1 MKSLIVY
8 VSRYGTTA
16 ECARRLS
23 ELLPG
28 ESRLVDIRR
37 ERRPSFESY
46 DSVVIGGP
54 IYAGKISREISAF
67 CDYNQKEIERRRVG
81 LFICCLYDGEK
92 AQVELNEAF
101 PAWLNAHASGR
112 YAFGGAIKMSK
123 LNFVD
128 RFLIRKIAGSEKD
141 INSVNPD
148 RIAQL
153 ARDLATE

>member
-8 VSRYGTTA
+8 ASRYGTTA

-28 ESRLVDIRR
+28 ESRLVDIRK
-37 ERRPSFESY
+37 EKKLSFEGY

-54 IYAGKISREISAF
+54 IYAGKISHEISAF

-101 PAWLNAHASGR
+101 PAWLNAHALGR
-112 YAFGGAIKMSK
+112 HAFGGAIKMSK
-123 LNFVD
+123 LNFID

-141 INSVNPD
+141 INSVKQD
-148 RIAQL
+148 RIDQL
-153 ARDLATE
+153 AHELAGE